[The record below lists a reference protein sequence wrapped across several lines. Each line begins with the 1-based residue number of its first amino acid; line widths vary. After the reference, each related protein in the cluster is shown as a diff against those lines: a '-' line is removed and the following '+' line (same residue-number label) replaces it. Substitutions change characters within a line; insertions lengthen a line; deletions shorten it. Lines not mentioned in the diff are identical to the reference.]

1 MLQVVFLVVPALLM
15 AALLRFIPLS
25 VLSALILS
33 TVFRMMNWQEI
44 LSLIKAPRIDVAA
57 WVATSLLIIVTDL
70 PMAIA
75 LGMLIGIFLY
85 IRSKPAV
92 PSKA

>member
-1 MLQVVFLVVPALLM
+1 M
-15 AALLRFIPLS
+15 
-25 VLSALILS
+25 
-33 TVFRMMNWQEI
+33 TNWQEI
-44 LSLIKAPRIDVAA
+44 LSLIKAPRIDVVA

-70 PMAIA
+70 PTAIA

-85 IRSKPAV
+85 IRNKPAV